1 MSSSDPFAHP
11 IINPNYFSTEFDRYT
26 MREAFKMSR
35 RFLSGPAWSDYIVK
49 PLQLDGEPIDD
60 EIDAYFRQATGSI
73 YHPVGTAAMTAENA
87 GFGVVNPDFRVKGV
101 CGLRIVDA
109 SIFVSPL
116 FLICVTRSTLMVVA
130 VHPEWHHSG
139 TCLCSCRAGRGRN

>member
-1 MSSSDPFAHP
+1 
-11 IINPNYFSTEFDRYT
+11 
-26 MREAFKMSR
+26 MREAFKTSR

-49 PLQLDGEPIDD
+49 PLQLGGEPTDD

-73 YHPVGTAAMTAENA
+73 YHPIGTAAMTAENA

-109 SIFVSPL
+109 SIFVSSL
-116 FLICVTRSTLMVVA
+116 LCDWINIDRMVVA

-139 TCLCSCRAGRGRN
+139 TCLCSRRAGRGRY

>member
-1 MSSSDPFAHP
+1 MSICCHSSLCTEGGDLTLSSSDPFSHP
-11 IINPNYFSTEFDRYT
+11 IINPNYFSSEFDRYT
-26 MREAFKMSR
+26 MREAFKTSR

-49 PLQLDGEPIDD
+49 PLQLDGEPTDD

-73 YHPVGTAAMTAENA
+73 FHPVGTAAMTAVNA

-109 SIFVSPL
+109 SIFVGS
-116 FLICVTRSTLMVVA
+116 FSWSVVIGLI
-130 VHPEWHHSG
+130 G
-139 TCLCSCRAGRGRN
+139 